1 MISFIKDFYVAHQS
15 EPIENVDQLFLNEN
29 FEDSKLY
36 KSKFHASYMQMKK
49 LEKKSRVLF
58 EENSNNSSK
67 IRGLENRL
75 SISVDALEY
84 KIDGVKK
91 VCLEE
96 LKLQADKI
104 EDTIKT
110 RGKETDD
117 KLSKHDIELD
127 KLRLG
132 IEEQQIKLK
141 THENSQVELRI
152 ELERKILKK
161 MKSKLE
167 KQKRRYDNQ
176 INLVKIE
183 MKKQK
188 EFFEQEIRK
197 TKEDQKE
204 ETRSLHAQVEQKV
217 ELIAGN
223 QNMQAECLDQLK
235 ARQCCIF

>member
-1 MISFIKDFYVAHQS
+1 MNLHSFEKKKIVSEDDFNKKMLLDAKTLIEIIKRYCEENFKESNSRKEKMISFIKDFYVAHQS

-84 KIDGVKK
+84 KIEGVKK

-96 LKLQADKI
+96 LKLQGDKI

-183 MKKQK
+183 MKK
-188 EFFEQEIRK
+188 
-197 TKEDQKE
+197 TK
-204 ETRSLHAQVEQKV
+204 R
-217 ELIAGN
+217 
-223 QNMQAECLDQLK
+223 
-235 ARQCCIF
+235 IF

>member
-1 MISFIKDFYVAHQS
+1 
-15 EPIENVDQLFLNEN
+15 
-29 FEDSKLY
+29 
-36 KSKFHASYMQMKK
+36 
-49 LEKKSRVLF
+49 
-58 EENSNNSSK
+58 
-67 IRGLENRL
+67 
-75 SISVDALEY
+75 VDALEY

-104 EDTIKT
+104 EDTINT